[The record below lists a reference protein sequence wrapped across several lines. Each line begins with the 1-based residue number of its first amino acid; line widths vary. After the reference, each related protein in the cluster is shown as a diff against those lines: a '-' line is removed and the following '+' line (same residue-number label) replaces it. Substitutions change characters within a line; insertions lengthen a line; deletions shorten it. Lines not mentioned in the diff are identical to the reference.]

1 MKHFVKIENLEKVYP
16 NGAKAVYNFN
26 LDIKENEFIVLVGPS
41 GCGKS
46 TMLRMIAGL
55 EDITGGDLTIAD
67 EYANYKPSK
76 DRKLAIVF
84 QNYALYPQMNVFEN
98 IAFPLTLNKY
108 PFPVIDKTLLKY
120 RDALKVFNNFTAEDI
135 VAVVNEA
142 ENKKVTYSEPFVWVA
157 KKLGVSRYGAEF
169 VLSCKLNAEENPQS
183 AIDSL
188 KSQLTEKITSRENEL
203 LKEGKNF
210 DCESRLID
218 ADGKVVT
225 ETRSM
230 DKYEI
235 QDKVFAAADVLDLGP
250 YLNRLPKQLSGGQM
264 QRVALGRALVKDVPL
279 FLMDEPLSNLDARL
293 RLTMRSEIVKL
304 HKKINATTI
313 YVTHDQTEAMS
324 MADRIVV
331 MSKGFV
337 QQIDTPSK
345 IYNDPCNLFV
355 AKFIGTPPINI
366 LDGTVQGGKINVG
379 SDYSIILSEDNSV
392 AIEKF
397 YHDAYERFKEQLD
410 SYDGTEKSKEFILKV
425 LSATE
430 TEQSFAVQLNKESKF
445 KKFLKKIKESFKKT
459 SKETVDFA
467 LEKLKEKTAILKD
480 YGLNGHRV
488 TLGLRPESVHIEV
501 YDETMHRDAY
511 RIKPSLVELMG
522 SEFYVHFNFA
532 GKEMIAK
539 ISAKENIDYDTE
551 LALTISN
558 QDVFIFDPVTGDRIC

>member
-1 MKHFVKIENLEKVYP
+1 MEHFVKIENLEKIYP

-55 EDITGGDLTIAD
+55 EDITGGDLTIAG

-108 PFPVIDKTLLKY
+108 SFPVVDAALLKL
-120 RDALKVFNNFTAEDI
+120 RDALQVLQNVEKDKILAAI
-135 VAVVNEA
+135 KEA
-142 ENKKVTYSEPFVWVA
+142 DNKKFTNAAPALWVA
-157 KKLGVSRYGAEF
+157 KSFGISRGGAEKI
-169 VLSCKLNAEENPQS
+169 LSYDLLAETDFQGRINKEIQLLNAD
-183 AIDSL
+183 IDSRIAEIEKAGKKVNL
-188 KSQLTEKITSRENEL
+188 QSQYLDK
-203 LKEGKNF
+203 
-210 DCESRLID
+210 
-218 ADGKVVT
+218 DGNVVT
-225 ETRSM
+225 EMRNMTK
-230 DKYEI
+230 DEI
-235 QDKVFAAADVLDLGP
+235 QDKVFAAADILDLGP

-264 QRVALGRALVKDVPL
+264 QRVALGRAIVKNVPL

-337 QQIDTPSK
+337 QQIDTPEK
-345 IYNDPCNLFV
+345 IYNDPQNIFV
-355 AKFIGTPPINI
+355 AKFVGTPPINI
-366 LDGTVQGGKINVG
+366 LDGRAEGN
-379 SDYSIILSEDNSV
+379 IISV
-392 AIEKF
+392 ADDYKIQLSDEKARCIADFYKETYEKF
-397 YHDAYERFKEQLD
+397 QTELD
-410 SYDGTEKSKEFILKV
+410 NYDGSEKSKEFILKV

-430 TEQSFAVQLNKESKF
+430 TEQIFTAETKKQGKLAKLFA
-445 KKFLKKIKESFKKT
+445 KIKGLGKKQT
-459 SKETVDFA
+459 EEKVDVL
-467 LEKLKEKTAILKD
+467 LEKLKEKTQILKD
-480 YGLNGHRV
+480 YSENGCNV
-488 TLGLRPESVHIEV
+488 TLGLRPESVHIEKFDGGNGGGYLV
-501 YDETMHRDAY
+501 
-511 RIKPSLVELMG
+511 KPILVELMG

-539 ISAKENIDYDTE
+539 VSAKENIDEDTE
-551 LALTISN
+551 FSLTISN
-558 QDVFIFDPVTGDRIC
+558 QDIFIFDPVSGNRIC

>member
-1 MKHFVKIENLEKVYP
+1 MEHFVKIENLEKIYP

-55 EDITGGDLTIAD
+55 EDITGGDLTIAG

-108 PFPVIDKTLLKY
+108 SFPVVDAALLKL
-120 RDALKVFNNFTAEDI
+120 RDALQVLQNVEKDKILTAI
-135 VAVVNEA
+135 KEA
-142 ENKKVTYSEPFVWVA
+142 DNKKFTNAAPALWVA
-157 KKLGVSRYGAEF
+157 KSLDISRGGAEKI
-169 VLSCKLNAEENPQS
+169 LSFDLLAETDFQGRINKEIQLLNAD
-183 AIDSL
+183 IDSRIAEIEKAGKKVNL
-188 KSQLTEKITSRENEL
+188 QSQYLDK
-203 LKEGKNF
+203 
-210 DCESRLID
+210 
-218 ADGKVVT
+218 DGNVVT
-225 ETRSM
+225 EMRNMTK
-230 DKYEI
+230 DEI
-235 QDKVFAAADVLDLGP
+235 QDKVFAAADILDLGP

-264 QRVALGRALVKDVPL
+264 QRVALGRAIVKNVPL

-337 QQIDTPSK
+337 QQIDTPEK
-345 IYNDPCNLFV
+345 IYNDPQNIFV
-355 AKFIGTPPINI
+355 AKFVGTPPINI
-366 LDGTVQGGKINVG
+366 LDGRAEGN
-379 SDYSIILSEDNSV
+379 IISV
-392 AIEKF
+392 ADDYKIQLSDEKARYIADFYKETYEKF
-397 YHDAYERFKEQLD
+397 QTELD
-410 SYDGTEKSKEFILKV
+410 NYDGSEKSKEFILKV

-430 TEQSFAVQLNKESKF
+430 TEQIFTAETKKQGKLAKLFA
-445 KKFLKKIKESFKKT
+445 KIKGLGKKQT
-459 SKETVDFA
+459 EEKVDVL
-467 LEKLKEKTAILKD
+467 LEKLKEKTQILKD
-480 YGLNGHRV
+480 YSENGCNV
-488 TLGLRPESVHIEV
+488 TLGLRPESVHIEKFDGGNGGGYLV
-501 YDETMHRDAY
+501 
-511 RIKPSLVELMG
+511 KPILVELMG

-539 ISAKENIDYDTE
+539 VSAKENIDEDTE
-551 LALTISN
+551 FSLTISN
-558 QDVFIFDPVTGDRIC
+558 QDIFIFDPVSGNRIC